1 MGTGMLLESVHIKGF
16 RNFVDTVVHLDGS
29 TLIVGG
35 NDTGKTNLLYAIRIL
50 LDPTLSSKELELT
63 ESDFHVGDACEKIE
77 ITARLAEVTEPCLIS
92 AFAGSLSD
100 DRVVYIAYSVTKDGD
115 YKFATGCPNTEAG
128 DVDSGEEEFPNFDDL
143 DECASRYY
151 LRQLSMEYVGS
162 SRDLSGF
169 LKRQQRT
176 LLELARSNRTDVEE
190 AEDENSIQDIQSS
203 LENLNTDIS
212 GLHYIADSLKAV
224 NNEMGSLSA
233 NNSGYEARLVA
244 GNTDANKLV
253 DNLRLA
259 YLYKNAPL
267 TFGGDGRSNQLYF
280 ATWMAERKISPVS
293 AQEKV
298 VLFAV
303 EEPEA
308 HLHPHQQR
316 RLAQYI
322 SSGFNEQMLMTTHSP
337 QIISNFYDGRILR
350 LSTLLGQSGTMARGC
365 EATVDTASH
374 FGYRLNPIT
383 AELFFCSGVFL
394 VEGVSE
400 KIFYTALSGSLGID
414 LDRQNLSIISVEGV
428 GFKKYVQ
435 VCIALGIPFVL
446 RTDNDIFAIP
456 KTSSYRYAGV
466 QRAVDLLE
474 ILPTSPE
481 RDDAVKQSEK
491 DAPSLKWNGANPGQ
505 ANIDAGKRII
515 EKFKHCGIYLA
526 DKDLETDLANSAIAN
541 QLQSHYGISD
551 IAKLIAKMQ
560 QRKAENMHGFISDA
574 NGLDLLA
581 NSALAEPLYA
591 LVAQVG
597 GAQYVEDAN

>member
-1 MGTGMLLESVHIKGF
+1 MLLESVHIKGF
-16 RNFVDTVVHLDGS
+16 RNFVDTVVRLDRS

-77 ITARLAEVTEPCLIS
+77 IIARLAEVTEPCLIS
-92 AFAGSLSD
+92 ALAGSLSD
-100 DRVVYIAYSVTKDGD
+100 DGMVYIAYSVTKDGD

-128 DVDSGEEEFPNFDDL
+128 DVDSGEGEFPNFEDL
-143 DECASRYY
+143 DECSSRYY

-212 GLHYIADSLKAV
+212 SLHYIADSLKAV

-267 TFGGDGRSNQLYF
+267 TFGGDGRGNQLYF
-280 ATWMAERKISPVS
+280 ATWMAERKISSTS

-322 SSGFNEQMLMTTHSP
+322 SSGLNEQILMTTHSS
-337 QIISNFYDGRILR
+337 QIISNFYDGKILR
-350 LSTLLGQSGTMARGC
+350 LSTLPEQAGTAAHGC
-365 EATVDTASH
+365 EATVDTALEH
-374 FGYRLNPIT
+374 FGYRLNSIT
-383 AELFFCSGVFL
+383 AELFFCSGAFL

-456 KTSSYRYAGV
+456 KTNRYRYAGI
-466 QRAVDLLE
+466 QRAIDLLD

-481 RDDAVKQSEK
+481 RDDAITHSKIDVQLLEW
-491 DAPSLKWNGANPGQ
+491 DGANPEQ

-515 EKFKHCGIYLA
+515 EKLEPCGIYLSE
-526 DKDLETDLANSAIAN
+526 KDLETDLANSDIAN
-541 QLQSHYGISD
+541 QLLGHYDVSNVSD
-551 IAKLIAKMQ
+551 LIAKMQ
-560 QRKAENMHGFISDA
+560 QRKAENMHCFIS
-574 NGLDLLA
+574 NVIGLDRLA
-581 NSALAEPLYA
+581 DNSLAEPLYA
-591 LVAQVG
+591 LAAQAS
-597 GAQYVEDAN
+597 GAQDAEDAN

>member
-1 MGTGMLLESVHIKGF
+1 MLLESVQIKGF
-16 RNFVDTVVHLDGS
+16 RNFVDTVVHLDKS

-50 LDPTLSSKELELT
+50 LDPTLSPKELELT

-77 ITARLAEVTEPCLIS
+77 IIARLVEVTEPCLIS
-92 AFAGSLSD
+92 AFTGSLSD
-100 DRVVYIAYSVTKDGD
+100 NGVVYIAYSVTRDGD
-115 YKFATGCPNTEAG
+115 YKFATGCPDAEANG
-128 DVDSGEEEFPNFDDL
+128 DNSGDKGFPNFEDL

-151 LRQLSMEYVGS
+151 LRWLSMEYVGS

-176 LLELARSNRTDVEE
+176 LLELARSNRTDAEEVED
-190 AEDENSIQDIQSS
+190 ANSIQGIQTS

-212 GLHYIADSLKAV
+212 DLHYIADSLKAV

-259 YLYKNAPL
+259 YLYKDAPL

-280 ATWMAERKISPVS
+280 ATWMAERKISPAS

-303 EEPEA
+303 EEPEV

-316 RLAQYI
+316 CLAQYI
-322 SSGFNEQMLMTTHSP
+322 SSGLKEQMLMTTHSP

-350 LSTLLGQSGTMARGC
+350 LSALPGQSGTIARGC
-365 EATVDTASH
+365 EATVDTALEH

-400 KIFYTALSGSLGID
+400 KIFYTALSGDLNID

-435 VCIALGIPFVL
+435 VCIALGIPFAL
-446 RTDNDIFAIP
+446 RTDNDIFAVP
-456 KTSSYRYAGV
+456 KTSRYRYAGV
-466 QRAVDLLE
+466 QRAVDLLD
-474 ILPTSPE
+474 ILPMSPE
-481 RDDAVKQSEK
+481 RNDAVTQSRI
-491 DAPSLKWNGANPGQ
+491 DAHLLEWDGVNPEQ

-515 EKFKHCGIYLA
+515 GKLKLCGIYLA

-541 QLQSHYGISD
+541 QLQSHYEILD
-551 IAKLIAKMQ
+551 ITKLIAKMQ

-574 NGLDLLA
+574 NSLDQLA

-591 LVAQVG
+591 LVAQASGV
-597 GAQYVEDAN
+597 QDVEDAN

>member
-1 MGTGMLLESVHIKGF
+1 MLLESVQIKGF
-16 RNFVDTVVHLDGS
+16 RNFVDTVVHLDKS

-50 LDPTLSSKELELT
+50 LDPTLSPKELELT

-77 ITARLAEVTEPCLIS
+77 IIARLVEVTEPCLIS
-92 AFAGSLSD
+92 TFAGSLSD
-100 DRVVYIAYSVTKDGD
+100 DGVVYIAYSVTKDGD
-115 YKFATGCPNTEAG
+115 YKFATGYPVTESTG
-128 DVDSGEEEFPNFDDL
+128 THQDDKDFPDFERL
-143 DECASRYY
+143 DECSSRYY
-151 LRQLSMEYVGS
+151 LHHLSMEYVGS

-176 LLELARSNRTDVEE
+176 LLELARNKRTDEEE
-190 AEDENSIQDIQSS
+190 AEDANSIQDIQAS

-212 GLHYIADSLKAV
+212 DLHYIADSLKAV

-233 NNSGYEARLVA
+233 NNTGYEARFVA

-259 YLYKNAPL
+259 YLYEDAPL

-280 ATWMAERKISPVS
+280 ATWMAERKISPTS

-322 SSGFNEQMLMTTHSP
+322 SSGLNEQMLMTTHSP

-350 LSTLLGQSGTMARGC
+350 LSALPGQSGTMARGC
-365 EATVDTASH
+365 EAAVDTALEH
-374 FGYRLNPIT
+374 FGYRLNPIS
-383 AELFFCSGVFL
+383 AELFFCSGAFL

-400 KIFYTALSGSLGID
+400 KIFYTALSGALDIN

-428 GFKKYVQ
+428 GFSKYVQ

-456 KTSSYRYAGV
+456 KTSRYRYAGV
-466 QRAVDLLE
+466 QRAVGLLNV
-474 ILPTSPE
+474 LPVSPE
-481 RDDAVKQSEK
+481 RNDAVRQSEK
-491 DAPSLKWNGANPGQ
+491 DAPLLEWDGADPEQ
-505 ANIDAGKRII
+505 ASIDAGKRII
-515 EKFKHCGIYLA
+515 EKLKHCGIYLA

-541 QLQSHYGISD
+541 QLQCHYEISG

-560 QRKAENMHGFISDA
+560 QRKAENMHGFISDVS
-574 NGLDLLA
+574 DLSQLA

-591 LVAQVG
+591 LVARVG
-597 GAQYVEDAN
+597 GAQDVEDAN

>member
-1 MGTGMLLESVHIKGF
+1 MLLESVQIKGF
-16 RNFVDTVVHLDGS
+16 RNFVDTVVHLDKS
-29 TLIVGG
+29 ALIVGG

-77 ITARLAEVTEPCLIS
+77 ITARLVEVTEPCLIS

-100 DRVVYIAYSVTKDGD
+100 DGVVYIAYSVAKDGD
-115 YKFATGCPNTEAG
+115 YKFATGCPKTEA
-128 DVDSGEEEFPNFDDL
+128 DDDDQGEKEFPNFEDL
-143 DECASRYY
+143 DECTSRYY

-169 LKRQQRT
+169 LKRQQRM

-280 ATWMAERKISPVS
+280 ATWTAERKISSTS

-322 SSGFNEQMLMTTHSP
+322 SSGLNEQMLMTTHSP
-337 QIISNFYDGRILR
+337 QIISNFYDGKILR
-350 LSTLLGQSGTMARGC
+350 LSTLPGQAGTVAHGC
-365 EATVDTASH
+365 EASVDTALEH

-383 AELFFCSGVFL
+383 AELFFCNGVFL

-400 KIFYTALSGSLGID
+400 KIFYTALSGSLDID

-456 KTSSYRYAGV
+456 KTNCYRYAGI
-466 QRAVDLLE
+466 QRAIDLLD
-474 ILPTSPE
+474 ILSTSPE
-481 RDDAVKQSEK
+481 RDDAITQSK
-491 DAPSLKWNGANPGQ
+491 IDAQLLEWNGANPEQ

-515 EKFKHCGIYLA
+515 EKLELCGIYLA
-526 DKDLETDLANSAIAN
+526 EKDLETDLANSAITN
-541 QLQSHYGISD
+541 QLQSHYGVSD
-551 IAKLIAKMQ
+551 ITKLIAKMQ
-560 QRKAENMHGFISDA
+560 QRKAENMHTFIAEA
-574 NGLDLLA
+574 NDLDQLA
-581 NSALAEPLYA
+581 DSALAEPLCA
-591 LVAQVG
+591 LAAQASGV
-597 GAQYVEDAN
+597 

>member
-1 MGTGMLLESVHIKGF
+1 MLLESVYIKGF
-16 RNFVDTVVHLDGS
+16 RNFVNTVVRLDGS

-77 ITARLAEVTEPCLIS
+77 IIARLVEVTEPCLIS
-92 AFAGSLSD
+92 ALAGSLSD
-100 DRVVYIAYSVTKDGD
+100 DGVVYIAYSVTKDGD
-115 YKFATGCPNTEAG
+115 YKFATGCPNTEVG
-128 DVDSGEEEFPNFDDL
+128 DVDSGEGEFPNFEDL
-143 DECASRYY
+143 DECSSRYY

-190 AEDENSIQDIQSS
+190 AEDENSIQDIQAS

-280 ATWMAERKISPVS
+280 ATWMAERKISSTS

-322 SSGFNEQMLMTTHSP
+322 SSGLDEQMLMTTHSP
-337 QIISNFYDGRILR
+337 QIISNFYDGKILR
-350 LSTLLGQSGTMARGC
+350 LSTLPGQAGTVAHGC
-365 EATVDTASH
+365 EATVDTALEH

-383 AELFFCSGVFL
+383 AELFFCNGVFL

-456 KTSSYRYAGV
+456 KTNRYRYAGI
-466 QRAVDLLE
+466 QRAIDLLD
-474 ILPTSPE
+474 ILSTSPE
-481 RDDAVKQSEK
+481 RDDAITQSK
-491 DAPSLKWNGANPGQ
+491 IDAQLLEWNGANPEQ

-515 EKFKHCGIYLA
+515 EKLELCGIYLA
-526 DKDLETDLANSAIAN
+526 EKDLETDLANSAITN
-541 QLQSHYGISD
+541 QLQSHYGVSD
-551 IAKLIAKMQ
+551 ITKLIAKMQ
-560 QRKAENMHGFISDA
+560 QRKAENMHTFIAEA
-574 NGLDLLA
+574 NNLDQLA
-581 NSALAEPLYA
+581 DSALAEPLCA
-591 LVAQVG
+591 LAAQAS
-597 GAQYVEDAN
+597 GA

>member
-1 MGTGMLLESVHIKGF
+1 MLLESVQIKGF
-16 RNFVDTVVHLDGS
+16 RNFVDTVVHLDKS

-77 ITARLAEVTEPCLIS
+77 IIAKLVEVTEPCLIS

-100 DRVVYIAYSVTKDGD
+100 DGIVYIAYSTTRDED
-115 YKFATGCPNTEAG
+115 YRFATGCPATEPGG
-128 DVDSGEEEFPNFDDL
+128 DNSGDDVFPNFEDL
-143 DECASRYY
+143 EECSSRYY

-176 LLELARSNRTDVEE
+176 LLELARGSRTDVEE
-190 AEDENSIQDIQSS
+190 AEDANSIQGIQTS
-203 LENLNTDIS
+203 LENLNADIS
-212 GLHYIADSLKAV
+212 DLHYIADSLKAV
-224 NNEMGSLSA
+224 NNEMGNLSA
-233 NNSGYEARLVA
+233 NNAGYEARLVA

-280 ATWMAERKISPVS
+280 ATWMAERKISSTSV
-293 AQEKV
+293 QEKV

-303 EEPEA
+303 EEPEV

-322 SSGFNEQMLMTTHSP
+322 SSGLDEQMLMTTHSP

-350 LSTLLGQSGTMARGC
+350 LSALPGQSGTVAHGC
-365 EATVDTASH
+365 EATVDAALER

-383 AELFFCSGVFL
+383 AELFFCSGAFL

-400 KIFYTALSGSLGID
+400 KIFYTALSRSLGID
-414 LDRQNLSIISVEGV
+414 FDRQNLSIISVEGV

-435 VCIALGIPFVL
+435 VCTALGIPFAL
-446 RTDNDIFAIP
+446 RTDNDIFSIP
-456 KTSSYRYAGV
+456 KTSRYRYAGI
-466 QRAVDLLE
+466 QRAVDLLDV
-474 ILPTSPE
+474 LPISPE
-481 RDDAVKQSEK
+481 CDDAITQGRA
-491 DAPSLKWNGANPGQ
+491 DAPLLEWDGMNPEQ

-515 EKFKHCGIYLA
+515 E
-526 DKDLETDLANSAIAN
+526 
-541 QLQSHYGISD
+541 
-551 IAKLIAKMQ
+551 
-560 QRKAENMHGFISDA
+560 
-574 NGLDLLA
+574 
-581 NSALAEPLYA
+581 
-591 LVAQVG
+591 
-597 GAQYVEDAN
+597 

>member
-1 MGTGMLLESVHIKGF
+1 MLLESVQIKGF
-16 RNFVDTVVHLDGS
+16 RNFINTLVHLNKS

-50 LDPTLSSKELELT
+50 LDPTLSSKQLELT
-63 ESDFHVGDACEKIE
+63 ESDFHVGDACERIE
-77 ITARLAEVTEPCLIS
+77 IIAKLVGVTEPCLIS
-92 AFAGSLSD
+92 AFRESLSD
-100 DRVVYIAYSVTKDGD
+100 DGVVYIAYSVTKDGD

-128 DVDSGEEEFPNFDDL
+128 DVDSGEEEFPNFEDL

-151 LRQLSMEYVGS
+151 LRHLSMEYVGS

-203 LENLNTDIS
+203 LENLNTDIND
-212 GLHYIADSLKAV
+212 LHYIADSLKAV

-280 ATWMAERKISPVS
+280 ATWMAERKISTTS

-316 RLAQYI
+316 CLAQYI
-322 SSGFNEQMLMTTHSP
+322 SSGLDEQMLMSTHSP

-350 LSTLLGQSGTMARGC
+350 LSSLPGQSGTLAHGC
-365 EATVDTASH
+365 EATVDAALEH

-400 KIFYTALSGSLGID
+400 KIFYTALSRSLG
-414 LDRQNLSIISVEGV
+414 LNFDRRNLSIISVEGV

-435 VCIALGIPFVL
+435 VCTALGIPFTL
-446 RTDNDIFAIP
+446 RTDNDIFLVP
-456 KTSSYRYAGV
+456 KTSHYRYAGI
-466 QRAVDLLE
+466 QRAVDLLTD
-474 ILPTSPE
+474 LPISPQC
-481 RDDAVKQSEK
+481 DDAITQSEM
-491 DAPSLKWNGANPGQ
+491 DAQLLEWDGANPEP

-515 EKFKHCGIYLA
+515 GKLEPCGIYLSE
-526 DKDLETDLANSAIAN
+526 KDLETDLANSTIAN
-541 QLQSHYGISD
+541 QLLDHYDVSNVSD
-551 IAKLIAKMQ
+551 LIAKMQ
-560 QRKAENMHGFISDA
+560 QRKAENMHCFISNA
-574 NGLDLLA
+574 SGLDQLA
-581 NSALAEPLYA
+581 DNSLAEPLYA
-591 LVAQVG
+591 LAAQAS
-597 GAQYVEDAN
+597 GAQDAEDAN

>member
-1 MGTGMLLESVHIKGF
+1 MLLESVQIKGF
-16 RNFVDTVVHLDGS
+16 RNFVDTVVHLDKS

-77 ITARLAEVTEPCLIS
+77 IIVKLVEVTEKCLIS
-92 AFAGSLSD
+92 AFGGSRSD
-100 DRVVYIAYSVTKDGD
+100 DGIVYIAYSTTRDGD
-115 YKFATGCPNTEAG
+115 YRFATGYPVTESGG
-128 DVDSGEEEFPNFDDL
+128 DNSGDDVFPNFEDL
-143 DECASRYY
+143 DKCTSRYY

-176 LLELARSNRTDVEE
+176 LLELARGSRTDVEE
-190 AEDENSIQDIQSS
+190 AEDANSIQGIQTS
-203 LENLNTDIS
+203 LENLNADIS
-212 GLHYIADSLKAV
+212 DLHYIADSLKAV
-224 NNEMGSLSA
+224 NNEMGNLSA
-233 NNSGYEARLVA
+233 NNTGYEARLVA

-280 ATWMAERKISPVS
+280 VTWMAERKISPTS

-303 EEPEA
+303 EEPEV

-322 SSGFNEQMLMTTHSP
+322 SSGLDEQMLMTTHSP

-350 LSTLLGQSGTMARGC
+350 LSALPGQSGTVAHGC
-365 EATVDTASH
+365 EATVDAALER

-383 AELFFCSGVFL
+383 AELFFCSGAFL

-400 KIFYTALSGSLGID
+400 KIFYTALSRSLGID
-414 LDRQNLSIISVEGV
+414 FDRQNLSIISVEGV

-435 VCIALGIPFVL
+435 VCTALGIPFAL
-446 RTDNDIFAIP
+446 RTDNDIFSIP
-456 KTSSYRYAGV
+456 KTSRYRYAGI
-466 QRAVDLLE
+466 QRAVDLLDV
-474 ILPTSPE
+474 LPISPE
-481 RDDAVKQSEK
+481 RNDAITQSR
-491 DAPSLKWNGANPGQ
+491 ANASLLEWDGMNPEQ

-515 EKFKHCGIYLA
+515 EKLKSCGIYLA
-526 DKDLETDLANSAIAN
+526 DRDLETDLANSAISN

-551 IAKLIAKMQ
+551 ITKLIAKMQ
-560 QRKAENMHGFISDA
+560 QRKAENMHGFISEA
-574 NGLDLLA
+574 NGLDQLA

-591 LVAQVG
+591 FIAQASG
-597 GAQYVEDAN
+597 GQDVEDAN

>member
-1 MGTGMLLESVHIKGF
+1 MLLESVQIKGF
-16 RNFVDTVVHLDGS
+16 RNFINTLVHLNKS

-50 LDPTLSSKELELT
+50 LDPTLSSKQLELT
-63 ESDFHVGDACEKIE
+63 ESDFHVGDDACERIE
-77 ITARLAEVTEPCLIS
+77 IIAKLVEVTEPCLIS
-92 AFAGSLSD
+92 AFRGSLSD
-100 DRVVYIAYSVTKDGD
+100 DGVVYIAYSVTKDGD
-115 YKFATGCPNTEAG
+115 YQFATGCPNTEAG
-128 DVDSGEEEFPNFDDL
+128 DVDSGEEEFPNFEDL

-151 LRQLSMEYVGS
+151 LRHLSMEYVGS

-203 LENLNTDIS
+203 LKNLNTDIND
-212 GLHYIADSLKAV
+212 LHYIADSLKAV

-280 ATWMAERKISPVS
+280 ATWMAERKISTTS

-316 RLAQYI
+316 CLAQYI
-322 SSGFNEQMLMTTHSP
+322 SSGLDEQMLMSTHSP

-350 LSTLLGQSGTMARGC
+350 LSSLPGQSGTLAHGC
-365 EATVDTASH
+365 EATVDAALEH

-400 KIFYTALSGSLGID
+400 KIFYTALNRSLG
-414 LDRQNLSIISVEGV
+414 LNFDRRNLSIISVEGV

-435 VCIALGIPFVL
+435 VCTALGIPFTL
-446 RTDNDIFAIP
+446 RTDNDIFLVP
-456 KTSSYRYAGV
+456 KTSHYRYAGI
-466 QRAVDLLE
+466 QRAVDLLTD
-474 ILPTSPE
+474 LPISPQC
-481 RDDAVKQSEK
+481 DDAITQSEM
-491 DAPSLKWNGANPGQ
+491 DAQLLEWDGANPEP

-515 EKFKHCGIYLA
+515 GKLEPCGIYLSE
-526 DKDLETDLANSAIAN
+526 KDLETDLANSTIAN
-541 QLQSHYGISD
+541 QLLDHYDVSNVSD
-551 IAKLIAKMQ
+551 LIAKMQ
-560 QRKAENMHGFISDA
+560 QRKAENMHCFISNA
-574 NGLDLLA
+574 SGLDQLA
-581 NSALAEPLYA
+581 DNSLAEPLYA
-591 LVAQVG
+591 LAAQAS
-597 GAQYVEDAN
+597 GAQDAEDAN